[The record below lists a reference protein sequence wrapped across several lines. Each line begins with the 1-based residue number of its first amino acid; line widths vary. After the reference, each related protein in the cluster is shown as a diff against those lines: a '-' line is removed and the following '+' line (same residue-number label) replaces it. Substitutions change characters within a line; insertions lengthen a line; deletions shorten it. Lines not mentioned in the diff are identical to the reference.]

1 MKGVVLNIVAAVAVF
16 LMLVAG
22 FFYLWLPYTT
32 NHSESIVV
40 PELSGKSVT
49 EIASILHGKDLR
61 YQIYDSVYHPGE
73 RPMTVLT
80 QYPKSGNTVKSNRK
94 IYITVT
100 AVNPPQVVMPNL
112 IDASMLNA
120 QMVLQSYGLKV
131 GEITKVPHFA
141 ENAVLKQQL
150 KGRDIKQGQMVSKG
164 TAIDL
169 VVGDGVSNVEIEL
182 PNLVA
187 MDATEAQAFLK
198 TLNLEVGSIIYD
210 EKSSEEP
217 GKIVKQKPAFVSGQ
231 KIKQGQA
238 VDIWISGENPGKV
251 ILQDDETDG
260 E

>member
-1 MKGVVLNIVAAVAVF
+1 MKGVLLHIAAAFAVLI
-16 LMLVAG
+16 LLLTG

-49 EIASILHGKDLR
+49 EIESILHVKNLR

-80 QYPKSGNTVKSNRK
+80 QYPRSGNTVKSNRK

-100 AVNPPQVVMPNL
+100 AINPPQVVMPNL

-131 GEITKVPHFA
+131 GNITKVPHFA
-141 ENAVLKQQL
+141 ENAVLKQQV
-150 KGRDIKQGQMVSKG
+150 KGRDIKHGQMISKG

-169 VVGDGVSNVEIEL
+169 VVGDGVSNVELDL

-187 MDATEAQAFLK
+187 MDATEAQASLK

-217 GKIVKQKPAFVSGQ
+217 GKIVKQKPAFTAGQ

-251 ILQDDETDG
+251 ILTDEETDVQ
-260 E
+260 